1 METVTYQYQMLRYRH
16 DVATGEFV
24 NVGLVYFDTQ
34 TCFLRARMTKKT
46 ERIARFFGEIE
57 GEHLLRTFNGL
68 ENAFNRLENNH
79 AFASVSE
86 ITKHIFP
93 PNDNALF
100 FSPTVKGF
108 DVDGHD
114 SAFDDLYFT
123 LIGKYNGEKIEETRP
138 KNKTKQAEPQ
148 LVLI

>member
-1 METVTYQYQMLRYRH
+1 METVNYQYQVLRYRH

-34 TCFLRARMTKKT
+34 THFLHVRMTKKT

-57 GEHLLRTFNGL
+57 SEHLLRTFKGL
-68 ENAFNRLENNH
+68 ETAFNRIENIH
-79 AFASVSE
+79 SFISVNE
-86 ITKHIFP
+86 ITKHILP
-93 PNDNALF
+93 PNDNALS

-108 DVDGHD
+108 DIDGHD

-148 LVLI
+148 LVWV